1 MKNTYAS
8 RIAVA
13 MIFFATALSSVAQE
27 STLDRLELN
36 TQERM
41 TYRRAIEVVVWGMPA
56 VNYDVMFQAARAAGV
71 APNQI
76 VYWSRPSNW
85 KNQTLTPNPNTIYL
99 IPFIDTSNV
108 GPVVLE
114 IPPAEGGAIVGSV
127 DDVWQVPLEDVGPA
141 GVDGGKGGKYL
152 ILPPGF
158 KGKVPNGYIPMQS
171 STYQTYALLRS
182 NIKDSSDAGI
192 AKAVE
197 YAKQIKLYPLSQAEN
212 VQPTEFVD
220 VFDELFDANIPYDF
234 RFFESLNRIIQT
246 EPWQTRDKAMID
258 LLRSVGIEKGKPF
271 DVDERKKEILSIAIA
286 EAHAWIDAQYDAG
299 FSNPFNKGNHWAL
312 PVFPEFLPEAQVG
325 YSSSN
330 SYPVDAR
337 GVTYTFVFFAPKNLG
352 KGQFYFFAKSDS
364 NGKDLEGRNTYRL
377 RIPADAPV
385 GQYWSVVLYDRETHG
400 LIRDMPSSS
409 RASNMPE
416 LRQNDDGSVDVW
428 FGPKAP
434 VGKASNWIPTNA
446 DARFEALFR
455 FYGPKKSLFEKTW
468 VLPDIDMIR

>member
-1 MKNTYAS
+1 MVKT
-8 RIAVA
+8 IIIK
-13 MIFFATALSSVAQE
+13 MLSICLTLFI
-27 STLDRLELN
+27 STVTTQAGALELN
-36 TQERM
+36 LEERM

-99 IPFIDTSNV
+99 LPFIDTSKV

-114 IPPAEGGAIVGSV
+114 IPPAQGGAIVGTV
-127 DDVWQVPLEDVGPA
+127 DDVWQMPLEDVGPA
-141 GVDGGKGGKYL
+141 GVDAGKGGKYL
-152 ILPPGF
+152 ILPPDF
-158 KGKVPNGYIPMQS
+158 KGKVPNGYIPLQS
-171 STYQTYALLRS
+171 STFQTYGLLRS

-192 AKAVE
+192 AKAVK
-197 YAKQIKLYPLSQAEN
+197 YAKQIKLYPLSQAGN
-212 VQPTEFVD
+212 VQPTKFVD
-220 VFDELFDANIPYDF
+220 VFDELFDANIPYDV

-246 EPWQTRDKAMID
+246 EPWLTRDKAMIG
-258 LLRSVGIEKGKPF
+258 LLKSVGIEKGKPF
-271 DVDERKKEILSIAIA
+271 DVDERKKAILSIAIA
-286 EAHAWIDAQYDAG
+286 EAHAWMDAQYDAG
-299 FSNPFNKGNHWAL
+299 FSIPFNKGNHWAL
-312 PVFPEFLPEAQVG
+312 PVFPEFYPEARVG
-325 YSSSN
+325 YSDSN
-330 SYPVDAR
+330 SYPVDSR
-337 GVTYTFVFFAPKNLG
+337 GVTYTFIFFAPKNLG
-352 KGQFYFFAKSDS
+352 KGSFYFFAKSDS
-364 NGKDLEGRNTYRL
+364 NGKELDGRNTYRL
-377 RIPADAPV
+377 RIPADVPV

-416 LRQNDDGSVDVW
+416 LQQNDDGTVDVW

-434 VGKASNWIPTNA
+434 AGKESNWIPTKA
-446 DARFEALFR
+446 GARFEALFR